1 MEITVRELNRVDL
14 ILVEGRVDSST
25 ATDFG
30 DVLNERIDKGAINLV
45 VDLEQV
51 DYMSSGGLRELVA
64 ALKQVRK
71 DGGDLRISTP
81 SQRVR
86 EVLELAGLDAIFE
99 IFDDQVS
106 AVGSF

>member
-14 ILVEGRVDSST
+14 VLVEGRVDSST
-25 ATDFG
+25 AAGLG

>member
-14 ILVEGRVDSST
+14 ILVDGRVDSST
-25 ATDFG
+25 ATGLG

-81 SQRVR
+81 SPRVR

>member
-1 MEITVRELNRVDL
+1 MEITVKELNRVDL